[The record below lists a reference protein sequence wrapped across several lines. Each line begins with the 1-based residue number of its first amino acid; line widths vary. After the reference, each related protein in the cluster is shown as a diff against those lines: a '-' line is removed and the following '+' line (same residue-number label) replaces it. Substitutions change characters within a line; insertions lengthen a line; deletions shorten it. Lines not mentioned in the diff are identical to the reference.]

1 MKPTKKLQSVAY
13 HEAGH
18 AVAALRLRLK
28 INSVTIRGTDDYD
41 GLTSHSNPPR
51 GIDLEVD
58 ASDRARC
65 RVENA
70 IIVAMAGPVAQRKF
84 NPKGFRRWHA
94 EPDWHQAVDLL
105 IRIAPE
111 SERGRNAYWTLL
123 EERTKGLIGV
133 FWVDVQTLAEAL
145 LESETLKRPE
155 IRRIIMHDAF
165 KRRMSA
171 RYGEGGP
178 ETVEEP
184 LPAA

>member
-1 MKPTKKLQSVAY
+1 MNPTKKLQSVAY

-18 AVAALRLRLK
+18 AVAAWRLRLK
-28 INSVTIRGTDDYD
+28 INSVTIRGTDDYA
-41 GLTSHSNPPR
+41 GLTSHSNPLR
-51 GIDLEVD
+51 GIDIEVD

-70 IIVAMAGPVAQRKF
+70 IMVCMAGPVAQKKF
-84 NPKGFRRWHA
+84 NPTGFRRWHA
-94 EPDWHQAVDLL
+94 ESDWDHAGDLL
-105 IRIAPE
+105 IRIAPATV
-111 SERGRNAYWTLL
+111 RGGTAYWTLL

-133 FWVDVQTLAEAL
+133 NWVEVQTLAEAL

-184 LPAA
+184 LPAV